1 MVPDE
6 VTVLIPRK
14 RGELEVRMIL
24 RLALRAVHY
33 LNRVQI
39 RLMCVGRQVC

>member
-14 RGELEVRMIL
+14 RGELEAVGMKL
-24 RLALRAVHY
+24 LSALRAVHY
-33 LNRVQI
+33 FYG
-39 RLMCVGRQVC
+39 VGRD